1 MSLGGYEIG
10 LRASYA
16 AVHQRLRNSTIP
28 KPTPIYIPPPIV
40 WEDIEPVLDEVSADA
55 PAGSVAPRYERRGAA
70 VLREVARKH
79 GLTVSDLKGRAR
91 KKEFCLARHEAAFRL
106 ITECGYSYP
115 QAGRLLG
122 GRDHTTALHSARTFA
137 TTSPEA
143 AEIWRQFKQMEE
155 DRREAKRLQ
164 CIELHFVEGVA
175 LKTLSKRVGVETST
189 AAVWIME
196 ETERRKGQTS

>member
-1 MSLGGYEIG
+1 MSLGGYESG

-28 KPTPIYIPPPIV
+28 KPKPIFIPPPIA
-40 WEDIEPVLDEVSADA
+40 WEDIEPVLDDVSADA
-55 PAGSVAPRYERRGAA
+55 PAGSVAPRDERPGAT

-79 GLTVSDLKGRAR
+79 DVTVSDLKGRAR
-91 KKEFCLARHEAAFRL
+91 KKEFCMARHEAAFRL

-143 AEIWRQFKQMEE
+143 AEIWRQFKKREE
-155 DRREAKRLQ
+155 DRQEAKRLQ
-164 CIELHFVEGVA
+164 CVDLYFEQDVP
-175 LKTLSKRVGVETST
+175 LKTLSKRVGIMTST

-196 ETERRKGQTS
+196 ETERRKGQAS